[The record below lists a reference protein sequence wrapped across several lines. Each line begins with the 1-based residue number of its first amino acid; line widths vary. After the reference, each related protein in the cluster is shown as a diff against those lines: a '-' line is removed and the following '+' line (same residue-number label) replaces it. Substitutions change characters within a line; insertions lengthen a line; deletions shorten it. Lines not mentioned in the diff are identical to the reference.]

1 MAPLFSRYRGVIL
14 ENESA
19 FAILPERLQALALVR
34 LCDEAVAGFE
44 QYPTDKMCRWFG
56 FVAGV
61 LVTCG
66 RIDGL
71 DLGVMSE
78 PDPDGVP
85 DHSKKAVM
93 VTLFDRYR
101 SKILEKA
108 AMLAP
113 FGEDLQSASLIS
125 LCDEVMRGFDKRGFN
140 ETNVMLGFVQGV
152 LATARMI
159 DVDEE
164 RDFSRPLLHSLHK
177 GHVPSF
183 ATDEKH

>member
-19 FAILPERLQALALVR
+19 FSVLPERLQAVALIR

-44 QYPTDKMCRWFG
+44 QYPSDKMCRWFG
-56 FVAGV
+56 FVEGV
-61 LVTCG
+61 LVACG
-66 RIDGL
+66 RIDGR
-71 DLGVMSE
+71 GSWITSR
-78 PDPDGVP
+78 PDPDGVSP
-85 DHSKKAVM
+85 QSKEVM

-101 SKILEKA
+101 SRILQREV
-108 AMLAP
+108 MLAP
-113 FGEDLQSASLIS
+113 FGEGLQPIKLIS
-125 LCDEVMRGFDKRGFN
+125 LCDDAMEDFDKRSFN
-140 ETNVMLGFVQGV
+140 ETNVVLGFVQGV
-152 LATARMI
+152 LATARVI

-183 ATDEKH
+183 ATDEKY